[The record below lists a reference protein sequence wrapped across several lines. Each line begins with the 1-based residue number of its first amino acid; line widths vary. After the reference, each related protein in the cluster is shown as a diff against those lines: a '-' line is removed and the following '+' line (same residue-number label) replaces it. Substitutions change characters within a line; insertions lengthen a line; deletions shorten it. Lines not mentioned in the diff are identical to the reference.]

1 MLEIKNLKVV
11 RGSFNV
17 TLPEL
22 FIDDGECVALCGI
35 SGSGKSTLMEAI
47 GLLTPA
53 LSVEQFVLDDIE
65 VDMLSNGDSEA
76 LRISEVG
83 IMPQTGGLLP
93 YLTIRENLVLQ
104 IHLALRKKITPV
116 FKNKQVSKP
125 VPNTT
130 VALQEA
136 EERAAARRAARDAT
150 AEKASEAALSGA
162 SAAARQVAL
171 QGEVVSGQSALT
183 LTSHA
188 LSGSLKDNVPA
199 ASSSEAHSWL
209 DTLND
214 ECSVLDGANARSGTY
229 SQLSNPH
236 DQINARTGT
245 VPEAVRKESRIP
257 YIKGDDRYSRT
268 LKISNESGNEQC
280 ANFMRSLDPYIER
293 LGLAE
298 HLDRRP
304 DQLSIGQRQRALF
317 LRSIA
322 HKPRLLLI
330 DEPTSSLDPDTAA
343 SLFRSIDEISQE
355 ARISVL
361 LVTHDIGAASRYR
374 RYIYDKNA
382 SYKEHS
388 VFVAASDSGDRQRN
402 PDGDGRFMSGHAIDF
417 PAASNLSQKVHGG
430 DGGDVDEDMRNTVYK
445 SDEQGFHEIRAAGD
459 SSRAGDVADEL
470 YRGYGGSYDQFNYS
484 SAAGSH
490 RKADDDDLFRA
501 GDAAVHGFGGRR
513 KINDRVTHYTTSLEN
528 LQARLKRQS
537 NSQDGHNVYGASL
550 TEAEANLYTGAVHL
564 PGSDYRGRTASI
576 HITGQ
581 AAVSAIAAQSG
592 TAMAGADLTAD
603 ISAYAGPA
611 GVGGPDGGA
620 MADPLQSRPGGGMAD
635 SDRSDLSESQSQ
647 QTGGR
652 V

>member
-136 EERAAARRAARDAT
+136 EERAAARRAAREAT
-150 AEKASEAALSGA
+150 AEKASE
-162 SAAARQVAL
+162 
-171 QGEVVSGQSALT
+171 
-183 LTSHA
+183 
-188 LSGSLKDNVPA
+188 D
-199 ASSSEAHSWL
+199 HSWL

-229 SQLSNPH
+229 IQLSNPH

-280 ANFMRSLDPYIER
+280 ANFMRSLEPHIER

-388 VFVAASDSGDRQRN
+388 VFVAASDSGDRQRI

-490 RKADDDDLFRA
+490 GKADDDLFRA

-550 TEAEANLYTGAVHL
+550 TEAGANLYTGAVHL
-564 PGSDYRGRTASI
+564 PGSDYRGRTAST

-611 GVGGPDGGA
+611 GVGGPDGEA
-620 MADPLQSRPGGGMAD
+620 MVDPLQSRPGGGMAD

>member
-136 EERAAARRAARDAT
+136 EERAAARRAAREAT
-150 AEKASEAALSGA
+150 AEKASE
-162 SAAARQVAL
+162 
-171 QGEVVSGQSALT
+171 
-183 LTSHA
+183 
-188 LSGSLKDNVPA
+188 D
-199 ASSSEAHSWL
+199 HSWL

-280 ANFMRSLDPYIER
+280 ANFMRSLEPYIER

-388 VFVAASDSGDRQRN
+388 VFVAASDSGDRQRIH
-402 PDGDGRFMSGHAIDF
+402 DGDGRFMTGHAIDF

-490 RKADDDDLFRA
+490 GKADDDLFRA

-537 NSQDGHNVYGASL
+537 NSQDGQNVYGASL
-550 TEAEANLYTGAVHL
+550 SEAGANLYTGAVHL
-564 PGSDYRGRTASI
+564 PGSDYRGRTAST

-603 ISAYAGPA
+603 ICAYTGAA
-611 GVGGPDGGA
+611 GVGGPDGEA

>member
-136 EERAAARRAARDAT
+136 EERAAARRAAREAT
-150 AEKASEAALSGA
+150 AEKASE
-162 SAAARQVAL
+162 
-171 QGEVVSGQSALT
+171 
-183 LTSHA
+183 
-188 LSGSLKDNVPA
+188 D
-199 ASSSEAHSWL
+199 HSWL

-280 ANFMRSLDPYIER
+280 ANFMRSLEPYIER

-388 VFVAASDSGDRQRN
+388 VFVAASDSGDRQRI

-490 RKADDDDLFRA
+490 AKADDDLFRA

-550 TEAEANLYTGAVHL
+550 TEAGANLYTGAVHL
-564 PGSDYRGRTASI
+564 PGSDYRGRTAST

-592 TAMAGADLTAD
+592 SAMAGADLTAD
-603 ISAYAGPA
+603 ICAYTGAA

-635 SDRSDLSESQSQ
+635 CDRSDLSESQSQ

>member
-136 EERAAARRAARDAT
+136 EERAAARRAAREAT
-150 AEKASEAALSGA
+150 AEKASE
-162 SAAARQVAL
+162 
-171 QGEVVSGQSALT
+171 
-183 LTSHA
+183 
-188 LSGSLKDNVPA
+188 D
-199 ASSSEAHSWL
+199 HSWL

-245 VPEAVRKESRIP
+245 VPEAVRKESRTP

-280 ANFMRSLDPYIER
+280 ANFMRSLEPYIER

-388 VFVAASDSGDRQRN
+388 VFVAASDSGDRQRI

-490 RKADDDDLFRA
+490 GKADDDLFRA

-550 TEAEANLYTGAVHL
+550 TEAGANLYTGAVHL
-564 PGSDYRGRTASI
+564 PGSDYRGRTAST

-581 AAVSAIAAQSG
+581 AAVSAIAAQSAS
-592 TAMAGADLTAD
+592 AMAGADLTAD

-611 GVGGPDGGA
+611 GVGGPDGGT

-635 SDRSDLSESQSQ
+635 SDRSDMSESQSQ

>member
-136 EERAAARRAARDAT
+136 EERAAARRAAREAT
-150 AEKASEAALSGA
+150 AEKASE
-162 SAAARQVAL
+162 
-171 QGEVVSGQSALT
+171 
-183 LTSHA
+183 
-188 LSGSLKDNVPA
+188 D
-199 ASSSEAHSWL
+199 HSWL

-280 ANFMRSLDPYIER
+280 ANFMRSLEPYIER

-388 VFVAASDSGDRQRN
+388 VFVAASDSGDRQRI

-490 RKADDDDLFRA
+490 GKADDALFRA

-550 TEAEANLYTGAVHL
+550 TEAGANLYTGAVHL
-564 PGSDYRGRTASI
+564 PGSDYRGRTAST
-576 HITGQ
+576 HINGQ
-581 AAVSAIAAQSG
+581 DAVSAIAAQSG
-592 TAMAGADLTAD
+592 SAMAGADLTAD

-611 GVGGPDGGA
+611 GVGGPDGEA
-620 MADPLQSRPGGGMAD
+620 MADPLQSRPGGGIAD
-635 SDRSDLSESQSQ
+635 SDRSDLSESQSL

>member
-116 FKNKQVSKP
+116 FKHKQVSKP

-136 EERAAARRAARDAT
+136 EERAAARRAAREAT
-150 AEKASEAALSGA
+150 AEKASE
-162 SAAARQVAL
+162 
-171 QGEVVSGQSALT
+171 
-183 LTSHA
+183 
-188 LSGSLKDNVPA
+188 D
-199 ASSSEAHSWL
+199 HSWL

-280 ANFMRSLDPYIER
+280 ANFMRSLEPYIER

-388 VFVAASDSGDRQRN
+388 VFVAASDSGDRQRI

-490 RKADDDDLFRA
+490 GKADDDLFRA

-550 TEAEANLYTGAVHL
+550 TEAGANLYTGAVHL
-564 PGSDYRGRTASI
+564 PGSDYRGRTAST

-592 TAMAGADLTAD
+592 SAMAGADLTAD

-611 GVGGPDGGA
+611 GVGGPDGEA
-620 MADPLQSRPGGGMAD
+620 MADPLQSRPGGGIAD

>member
-11 RGSFNV
+11 RSSFNV

-116 FKNKQVSKP
+116 FKHKQVSKP

-136 EERAAARRAARDAT
+136 EERAAARRAAREAT
-150 AEKASEAALSGA
+150 AEKASE
-162 SAAARQVAL
+162 
-171 QGEVVSGQSALT
+171 
-183 LTSHA
+183 
-188 LSGSLKDNVPA
+188 D
-199 ASSSEAHSWL
+199 HSWL

-214 ECSVLDGANARSGTY
+214 ECSVLDGANARSVTY

-280 ANFMRSLDPYIER
+280 ANFMRSLEPYIER

-388 VFVAASDSGDRQRN
+388 VFVAASDSGDRQRI

-490 RKADDDDLFRA
+490 GKADDDPFRA

-550 TEAEANLYTGAVHL
+550 TEAGANLYTGAVHL
-564 PGSDYRGRTASI
+564 PGSDYRGRTAST
-576 HITGQ
+576 HIAGQ
-581 AAVSAIAAQSG
+581 AAVSAIAAQSC

-603 ISAYAGPA
+603 ISAYTGAA

-620 MADPLQSRPGGGMAD
+620 MADPLQSRPGSGMAD

>member
-136 EERAAARRAARDAT
+136 EERAAARRAAREAT
-150 AEKASEAALSGA
+150 VEKASE
-162 SAAARQVAL
+162 
-171 QGEVVSGQSALT
+171 
-183 LTSHA
+183 
-188 LSGSLKDNVPA
+188 D
-199 ASSSEAHSWL
+199 HSWL

-280 ANFMRSLDPYIER
+280 ANFMRSLEPYIER

-388 VFVAASDSGDRQRN
+388 VFVAASDSCDRQRI

-484 SAAGSH
+484 SAAASH
-490 RKADDDDLFRA
+490 GKADDDPFRE
-501 GDAAVHGFGGRR
+501 GVAAVHGFGGRR

-537 NSQDGHNVYGASL
+537 NSQDGQNVYGASL
-550 TEAEANLYTGAVHL
+550 SEAGANLYTGAVHL
-564 PGSDYRGRTASI
+564 PGSDYRGRTAST

-592 TAMAGADLTAD
+592 SAMAGADLTAD

-611 GVGGPDGGA
+611 GVGGPDGEA

>member
-136 EERAAARRAARDAT
+136 EERAAARRAAREAT
-150 AEKASEAALSGA
+150 AEKASE
-162 SAAARQVAL
+162 
-171 QGEVVSGQSALT
+171 E
-183 LTSHA
+183 
-188 LSGSLKDNVPA
+188 
-199 ASSSEAHSWL
+199 HSWL

-214 ECSVLDGANARSGTY
+214 ESSVLDGANARSGTY

-280 ANFMRSLDPYIER
+280 ANFMRSLEPYIER

-388 VFVAASDSGDRQRN
+388 VFVAASDSGDRQRI

-490 RKADDDDLFRA
+490 GKADDDLFRA

-550 TEAEANLYTGAVHL
+550 TEAGANLYTGAVHL
-564 PGSDYRGRTASI
+564 PGSDYRGRTAST
-576 HITGQ
+576 HIAGQ

-592 TAMAGADLTAD
+592 SAMAGADLTAD

-611 GVGGPDGGA
+611 GVGGPDGEA

>member
-104 IHLALRKKITPV
+104 IHLALRKKITPI

-136 EERAAARRAARDAT
+136 EERAAARRAAREAT
-150 AEKASEAALSGA
+150 AEKASE
-162 SAAARQVAL
+162 
-171 QGEVVSGQSALT
+171 
-183 LTSHA
+183 
-188 LSGSLKDNVPA
+188 D
-199 ASSSEAHSWL
+199 HSWL

-214 ECSVLDGANARSGTY
+214 ECSVLDGANARSVTY

-280 ANFMRSLDPYIER
+280 ANFMRSLEPYIER

-388 VFVAASDSGDRQRN
+388 VFVAASDSGDRQRI

-490 RKADDDDLFRA
+490 GKADDALFRA

-550 TEAEANLYTGAVHL
+550 TEAGANLYTGAVHL
-564 PGSDYRGRTASI
+564 PGSDYRGRTAST

-635 SDRSDLSESQSQ
+635 SDRSDMSESQSQ

>member
-76 LRISEVG
+76 FRISEVG

-104 IHLALRKKITPV
+104 IHLALRKKITPI

-136 EERAAARRAARDAT
+136 EERAAARRAAREAT
-150 AEKASEAALSGA
+150 AETASE
-162 SAAARQVAL
+162 
-171 QGEVVSGQSALT
+171 
-183 LTSHA
+183 
-188 LSGSLKDNVPA
+188 D
-199 ASSSEAHSWL
+199 HSWL

-280 ANFMRSLDPYIER
+280 ANFMRSLEPYIER

-388 VFVAASDSGDRQRN
+388 VFVAASDSGDRQRI

-490 RKADDDDLFRA
+490 AKADDDLFRA

-550 TEAEANLYTGAVHL
+550 TEAGANLYTGAVHL
-564 PGSDYRGRTASI
+564 PGSDYRGRTAST

-592 TAMAGADLTAD
+592 SAMAGADLTAD

-620 MADPLQSRPGGGMAD
+620 MADPLQSRPGGSMAD

>member
-104 IHLALRKKITPV
+104 IHLALRKKITPI

-136 EERAAARRAARDAT
+136 EERAAARRAAREAT
-150 AEKASEAALSGA
+150 AEKASE
-162 SAAARQVAL
+162 
-171 QGEVVSGQSALT
+171 
-183 LTSHA
+183 
-188 LSGSLKDNVPA
+188 D
-199 ASSSEAHSWL
+199 HSWL

-245 VPEAVRKESRIP
+245 VPEAVRKESRIT

-280 ANFMRSLDPYIER
+280 ANFMRSLEPYIER

-388 VFVAASDSGDRQRN
+388 VFVAASDSGDRQRI

-490 RKADDDDLFRA
+490 GKADDALFRA

-550 TEAEANLYTGAVHL
+550 TEAGANLYTGAVHL
-564 PGSDYRGRTASI
+564 PGSDYRGRTAST
-576 HITGQ
+576 HINGQ
-581 AAVSAIAAQSG
+581 DAVSAIAAQSG
-592 TAMAGADLTAD
+592 SAMAGADLTAD

-611 GVGGPDGGA
+611 GVGGPDGEA
-620 MADPLQSRPGGGMAD
+620 MADPLQSRPGGGIAD

>member
-136 EERAAARRAARDAT
+136 EERAAARRAAREAT
-150 AEKASEAALSGA
+150 AEKASE
-162 SAAARQVAL
+162 
-171 QGEVVSGQSALT
+171 
-183 LTSHA
+183 
-188 LSGSLKDNVPA
+188 D
-199 ASSSEAHSWL
+199 HSWL

-280 ANFMRSLDPYIER
+280 ANFMRSLEPYIER

-388 VFVAASDSGDRQRN
+388 VFVAASDSADRQRIS
-402 PDGDGRFMSGHAIDF
+402 DGDGRFMSGHAIDF

-459 SSRAGDVADEL
+459 SCRSGDVADEL
-470 YRGYGGSYDQFNYS
+470 YRGYGGSYDQFNYG

-490 RKADDDDLFRA
+490 GKADYDPFRA
-501 GDAAVHGFGGRR
+501 GDDAVHGFGGRR

-537 NSQDGHNVYGASL
+537 SSQDSQNVYGASL
-550 TEAEANLYTGAVHL
+550 NEAGAHLYTGAVHL
-564 PGSDYRGRTASI
+564 SGSDYRGRTASTQ
-576 HITGQ
+576 ITEQ
-581 AAVSAIAAQSG
+581 AAVSAIASQSG

-603 ISAYAGPA
+603 ISAYAGAA

-635 SDRSDLSESQSQ
+635 RDRSDLSESQSQ

>member
-136 EERAAARRAARDAT
+136 EERAAARRAAREAT
-150 AEKASEAALSGA
+150 AEKASE
-162 SAAARQVAL
+162 
-171 QGEVVSGQSALT
+171 
-183 LTSHA
+183 
-188 LSGSLKDNVPA
+188 D
-199 ASSSEAHSWL
+199 HSWL

-280 ANFMRSLDPYIER
+280 ANFMRSLEPYIER

-388 VFVAASDSGDRQRN
+388 VFVAASDSGDRQRI
-402 PDGDGRFMSGHAIDF
+402 PDADGRFMSGHAIDF

-490 RKADDDDLFRA
+490 GKADDALFRA

-550 TEAEANLYTGAVHL
+550 TEAGANLYTGAVHL
-564 PGSDYRGRTASI
+564 PGSDYRGRTAST
-576 HITGQ
+576 HINGQ
-581 AAVSAIAAQSG
+581 DAVSAIAAQSG
-592 TAMAGADLTAD
+592 SAMAGADLTAD

-611 GVGGPDGGA
+611 GVGGPDGEA
-620 MADPLQSRPGGGMAD
+620 MADPLQSRPGGGIAD

>member
-104 IHLALRKKITPV
+104 IHLALRKKITPI

-136 EERAAARRAARDAT
+136 EERAAARRAAREAT
-150 AEKASEAALSGA
+150 AEKASE
-162 SAAARQVAL
+162 
-171 QGEVVSGQSALT
+171 
-183 LTSHA
+183 
-188 LSGSLKDNVPA
+188 D
-199 ASSSEAHSWL
+199 HSWL

-388 VFVAASDSGDRQRN
+388 VFVAASDSGDRQRI

-490 RKADDDDLFRA
+490 GKADDDPFRA

-550 TEAEANLYTGAVHL
+550 PEAGANLYTGAVHL
-564 PGSDYRGRTASI
+564 PGSDYRGRTAST
-576 HITGQ
+576 HINGQ

-592 TAMAGADLTAD
+592 SAMAGADLTAD

-620 MADPLQSRPGGGMAD
+620 MADPLQSRPGSGMAD

>member
-136 EERAAARRAARDAT
+136 EERAAARRAAREAT
-150 AEKASEAALSGA
+150 AEKASE
-162 SAAARQVAL
+162 
-171 QGEVVSGQSALT
+171 
-183 LTSHA
+183 
-188 LSGSLKDNVPA
+188 D
-199 ASSSEAHSWL
+199 HSWL

-280 ANFMRSLDPYIER
+280 ANFMRSLEPYIER

-388 VFVAASDSGDRQRN
+388 VFVAASDSGDRQRI

-490 RKADDDDLFRA
+490 GKADDDLFRA

-550 TEAEANLYTGAVHL
+550 TEAGANLYTGAVHL
-564 PGSDYRGRTASI
+564 PGSDYRGRTAST

-581 AAVSAIAAQSG
+581 AAVSAIAAQSC

-603 ISAYAGPA
+603 ICAYTGAA
-611 GVGGPDGGA
+611 GVGGPDGEA